1 MFQYETLVIKYNFN
15 RTMSKSKYSNRFFC
29 QLDNC
34 AAFLHSDLAPQWSA
48 EEKKLPLAFAILD
61 HRFREYP

>member
-1 MFQYETLVIKYNFN
+1 MFQYETLVIKYNYPT
-15 RTMSKSKYSNRFFC
+15 RLSKIEYSNRIFF

-34 AAFLHSDLAPQWSA
+34 AVFLHSDLAPQWSA

-61 HRFREYP
+61 HRFRECP

>member
-1 MFQYETLVIKYNFN
+1 MFQYETLVIKYNYPT
-15 RTMSKSKYSNRFFC
+15 RLSESDIEIAFFC

-34 AAFLHSDLAPQWSA
+34 AAFLHPNLAPQWSA

-61 HRFREYP
+61 HRFRE